1 MQAVRWDP
9 MNCNYRLDL
18 AELFRALEDKQ
29 EWASLSFS
37 VLERA
42 SDGKCAARAYT
53 NLGQY
58 FLEPE
63 TENISAAVGCARLAL
78 RLAPNDA
85 HTTRLLNKI
94 HTTYPDAADESDD
107 HVMGELALQG
117 VPTSPSA
124 EIAICLIM
132 CATDAAS
139 DGDKQEATRLT
150 VRAPRPGWARR
161 HARRL
166 SSWCARAMPS
176 LMPSAGQ
183 SARLR
188 VQTPMAPRR
197 PAMPSKRE
205 RKLISKN
212 RSAHHEYFIDET
224 FECGIEL
231 SGTEVKSIRERACQI
246 TDTFALIRGGE
257 CWLVGLHIHPY
268 SHGGVWNRDPDR
280 RRRLLLHRK
289 EIDFLDGKTSQPRL
303 CAGAAGAL
311 L

>member
-1 MQAVRWDP
+1 M
-9 MNCNYRLDL
+9 
-18 AELFRALEDKQ
+18 
-29 EWASLSFS
+29 
-37 VLERA
+37 
-42 SDGKCAARAYT
+42 
-53 NLGQY
+53 
-58 FLEPE
+58 
-63 TENISAAVGCARLAL
+63 GCARLAL

-150 VRAPRPGWARR
+150 VRARDLVG
-161 HARRL
+161 
-166 SSWCARAMPS
+166 
-176 LMPSAGQ
+176 
-183 SARLR
+183 
-188 VQTPMAPRR
+188 
-197 PAMPSKRE
+197 
-205 RKLISKN
+205 
-212 RSAHHEYFIDET
+212 DET

-289 EIDFLDGKTSQPRL
+289 EIDFLDGKLRNR
-303 CAGAAGAL
+303 GYAL
-311 L
+311 VPLELYFNTDGRVKLLLGLGRGKKLYDKREDMAKRDVQREIDRALKERNR